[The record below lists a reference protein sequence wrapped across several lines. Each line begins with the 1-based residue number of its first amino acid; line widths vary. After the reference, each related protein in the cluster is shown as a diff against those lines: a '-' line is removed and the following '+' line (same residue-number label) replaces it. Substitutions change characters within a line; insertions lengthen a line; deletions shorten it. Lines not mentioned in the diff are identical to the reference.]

1 MTNTTTT
8 DAATEWIAQH
18 PEIAHANATTTT
30 ITTDARVLL
39 AQLEQTTPFVD
50 AAKGGREALTGVHF
64 QVTRDAL
71 TLTAADVFR
80 LVTVEAPYHRDV
92 DGWSEIV
99 HANDCK
105 RAIVALK
112 AAIKAAGK
120 SGDTSATL
128 TRDGVVTL
136 TLPGA
141 TLDLATIAG
150 AFPNYQ
156 QLIPAQDYNATG
168 NHAAFNGALIGEILT
183 VAGKHAD
190 DGIVRV
196 VMGDTP
202 SKPARLDWR
211 ALPANGT
218 AWTAT
223 AVIMPMFVNW

>member
-1 MTNTTTT
+1 MTDTNTTTT

-39 AQLEQTTPFVD
+39 AQLEQTTPFV
-50 AAKGGREALTGVHF
+50 AAANGGRESLTGVHF
-64 QVTRDAL
+64 AITRDAL
-71 TLTAADVFR
+71 TLTAADGFR
-80 LVTVEAPYHRDV
+80 LVTVEAPCHRDV

-112 AAIKAAGK
+112 AAIKTVGK
-120 SGDTSATL
+120 SGAVDATL
-128 TRDGVVTL
+128 ARNGVVTL

-141 TLDLATIAG
+141 TLDLATISG
-150 AFPNYQ
+150 TFPNYQ

-190 DGIVRV
+190 DGIVRT
-196 VMGDTP
+196 MLQTP
-202 SKPARLDWR
+202 SQPARLDWR
-211 ALPANGT
+211 DSTL
-218 AWTAT
+218 WTAT
-223 AVIMPMFVNW
+223 AVIMPMFVTW